1 MLSGGIESDQRHELG
16 LLREYGVD
24 TFYNEIVSSL
34 VYYH

>member
-1 MLSGGIESDQRHELG
+1 MLSGGIESDQWHELD

-24 TFYNEIVSSL
+24 TFYSEIVSSL